1 MESSFLPFHVAIASV
16 FGLYF
21 LYWYKVCQPHHVR
34 PVTLFIKLN
43 MFTTLKYLALLGSV
57 TFILGNKVLSAL
69 VTMSEK

>member
-21 LYWYKVCQPHHVR
+21 LYWYKVI
-34 PVTLFIKLN
+34 LFSLYQRVKIFQLN

-69 VTMSEK
+69 SATNDK